1 MSEGYKPRGLY
12 FEDFEIGQKII
23 SRGRT
28 ITEAEIAN
36 FAGVSGDFNPMHTDA
51 EYMEGHMLGRRV
63 AHGLLGLAVAS
74 GLAYQIGIID
84 GTVLAFREVD
94 DWKFSL
100 PVYIGDTIHVEM
112 EVTELQPMARLGG
125 GNVSLKMRVL
135 NQAGKMCQRGVLKL
149 LIASRPAES
158 DSAGG

>member
-1 MSEGYKPRGLY
+1 MSEEYKPRGMY
-12 FEDFEIGQKII
+12 FEDFEIGQKMV

-51 EYMEGHMLGRRV
+51 GYMKDHMLGRRV
-63 AHGLLGLAVAS
+63 AHGLLGLSVAS
-74 GLAYQIGIID
+74 GLAYQLGIID

-94 DWKFSL
+94 GWKFSL
-100 PVYIGDTIHVEM
+100 PIYIGDTIHVVM
-112 EVTELQPMARLGG
+112 EVTELRPMRRLGG

-135 NQAGKMCQRGVLKL
+135 NQEGKICQRGVLKL
-149 LIASRPAES
+149 LIASRPGEAEE
-158 DSAGG
+158 